1 MKRSLAYSVLLLLR
15 TVSGL
20 AEDVAPAAGGSL
32 TGLVVQIERSFNEK
46 DALAL
51 QSCFHGDA
59 VYIDSPNRNHGLTH
73 EVLSG
78 VALRDLLTMTTRH
91 PVTAGSEMLVID
103 GTGVF
108 TCLQDGDVAD
118 MLLTSAVRVRS
129 MGDQPARIG
138 FLEERFA
145 GARRDADGTWR
156 FAFFFPRFVDP
167 RVVVTAVA
175 AGSQAEHLGIRPG
188 DIITHYLMME
198 MILSQQIPWRWRMF
212 VDEPPDRPLRVLAR
226 RGGQVLSFIF
236 HPGDMGVT
244 TRNHFEGRPGTL
256 SFSDADARE
265 HPAGK
270 TIGQYL
276 DGLRHIDTDQLTA
289 ALCPD
294 GCQFHRGLPGGDVGD
309 PITHANAADSLGPA
323 LGRLRER
330 WDFSSLRFSDIR
342 LITHA
347 NLALGGW
354 HMRVQTRDNGPID
367 RHVVVALARTAAGWR
382 IVGTPWQDDH
392 ILGLP

>member
-1 MKRSLAYSVLLLLR
+1 MMLAAAERTTQVRAARIPGMGEKADPAVNAGNHTSLQFRLRRDSRVQPQQILLDYRPDAIVLMPIR
-15 TVSGL
+15 
-20 AEDVAPAAGGSL
+20 
-32 TGLVVQIERSFNEK
+32 
-46 DALAL
+46 
-51 QSCFHGDA
+51 
-59 VYIDSPNRNHGLTH
+59 PNREELPDGDDKKAKFSATIPMSLCTPSSYLTEANASRGRARFFCAPTEARPDSRIQRPNPHRPPHQICSPTATLPPSQRSPTTTWKKRKTPSSFQVVGQFSASKHGEIL
-73 EVLSG
+73 LSG
-78 VALRDLLTMTTRH
+78 K
-91 PVTAGSEMLVID
+91 
-103 GTGVF
+103 
-108 TCLQDGDVAD
+108 
-118 MLLTSAVRVRS
+118 
-129 MGDQPARIG
+129 
-138 FLEERFA
+138 
-145 GARRDADGTWR
+145 
-156 FAFFFPRFVDP
+156 
-167 RVVVTAVA
+167 
-175 AGSQAEHLGIRPG
+175 
-188 DIITHYLMME
+188 
-198 MILSQQIPWRWRMF
+198 
-212 VDEPPDRPLRVLAR
+212 DEPPDRPLRVLAR
-226 RGGQVLSFIF
+226 RGGQVLSFVF

-256 SFSDADARE
+256 SFRDADARE

-276 DGLRHIDTDQLTA
+276 EGLRRTDTDQLTA

-294 GCQFHRGLPGGDVGD
+294 GYHFHRGLPGGEVGD
-309 PITHANAADSLGPA
+309 PITHANALDVLPRA
-323 LGRLRER
+323 LSRLRER

>member
-1 MKRSLAYSVLLLLR
+1 MNKSLLYCVLLLLR
-15 TVSGL
+15 TVSGW
-20 AEDVAPAAGGSL
+20 AEDVAPTTARDL

-51 QSCFHGDA
+51 ESCFHGDA
-59 VYIDSPNRNHGLTH
+59 VYVNPPNRNEGLTH
-73 EVLSG
+73 EVFTG
-78 VALRDLLTMTTRH
+78 KALRDLLAMTTRQ
-91 PVTAGSEMLVID
+91 PVTAGGELLVID

-108 TCLQDGDVAD
+108 TRLEQDNVAD

-129 MGDQPARIG
+129 IGDQTARIG

-175 AGSQAEHLGIRPG
+175 ADSQAERLGIRPG

-212 VDEPPDRPLRVLAR
+212 VDEPPNRPLRVLAR
-226 RGGQVLSFIF
+226 RGEQVLTFIF

-244 TRNHFEGRPGTL
+244 TCNHFEGRPGTL
-256 SFSDADARE
+256 SLSDADARE

-270 TIGQYL
+270 TIEHYL
-276 DGLRHIDTDQLTA
+276 DGLRNVDTEQLTA

-294 GCQFHRGLPGGDVGD
+294 GYHFHHGLPGSDVGE
-309 PITHANAADSLGPA
+309 PITHANAAESLPHT
-323 LGRLRER
+323 LSRLRER
-330 WDFSSLRFSDIR
+330 WDFSSLRFSDVR

-354 HMRVQTRDNGPID
+354 HMRVQTRDNGPIE
-367 RHVVVALARTAAGWR
+367 RHVVVALARTAYGWR

>member
-1 MKRSLAYSVLLLLR
+1 MKRSLVYCVLLLLR
-15 TVSGL
+15 TMSGW
-20 AEDVAPAAGGSL
+20 AGEVALTAGGNV
-32 TGLVVQIERSFNEK
+32 TGLVVQLERSFNEK
-46 DALAL
+46 DALAI

-59 VYIDSPNRNHGLTH
+59 VYIDPPNRNHGPTH

-78 VALRDLLTMTTRH
+78 VALRDLLSMTTRH

-108 TCLQDGDVAD
+108 TCLQDGDAAD

-138 FLEERFA
+138 FVEERFA

-175 AGSQAEHLGIRPG
+175 AGAQAERFGIQAG

-226 RGGQVLSFIF
+226 RGGQVLSFVF

-256 SFSDADARE
+256 SFRNADARE

-276 DGLRHIDTDQLTA
+276 EGLRRTDTDQLTA

-294 GCQFHRGLPGGDVGD
+294 GYHFHRGLPGGEVGD
-309 PITHANAADSLGPA
+309 PITHANAVDVLPRA
-323 LGRLRER
+323 LSRLRER

-354 HMRVQTRDNGPID
+354 HMRVQTRDNDSID
-367 RHVVVALARTAAGWR
+367 HHVVVSLARTAAGWR